1 MKAYLYFFEDY
12 IDFIFAIANE
22 LKLKDSKL
30 ELIGLAARR
39 STVCGKIDKANLP
52 IKHYDWIG
60 DLEREW
66 LSIPLDRNKLNKYE
80 KLIGTH
86 NIRHLITCD
95 RELGS
100 GFMTGGIYAST
111 KLRKLTNHNDEMRW
125 RYIVGLLD
133 YYYLTFSSEKP
144 DFVFFNEFTM
154 AYELA
159 AYFIAQSLGIPCFCF
174 SFSRFGDVFMLDDNP
189 YNLFTP
195 AAKLFKEAQK
205 DKSLL
210 QTEYIERASKYLQE
224 FRRSP
229 DIPVYSSFFK
239 KKAKEK
245 ASFFNLLRTIGI
257 DIARIAAISAG
268 FYGTRGFLRQRR
280 GIDILKTNLN
290 AFIETKKLLMGIG
303 FEEPKEYLECDY
315 LYYPL
320 HVEPEASTMV
330 LADKITN
337 QLFVIENMAK
347 SMPAGYKLLVKEHLP
362 MIGMR
367 PKGFYEAIR
376 NMPDVH
382 LITPFADG
390 FSLIRNS
397 KVVLTITGT
406 AAFEAILLS
415 KPAIVMGHTQ
425 FNCLEQGLIH
435 TTELAALEEII
446 YKSINLKP
454 AVEKDLILF
463 IAATLQEGVHI
474 PIEVFASS
482 HYGKDGKT
490 RLPEYQKEIQ
500 KVVDKLL
507 NNNLKKL
514 QEDNAK

>member
-12 IDFIFAIANE
+12 IDFIFAVAKE
-22 LKLKDSKL
+22 LKLRNSNL

-39 STVCGKIDKANLP
+39 STVRSKIDKANLP

-66 LSIPLDRNKLNKYE
+66 LSVPLDRDKLKKYE

-125 RYIVGLLD
+125 RYIVGVLD
-133 YYYLTFSSEKP
+133 YYHHTFSSEKP

-174 SFSRFGDVFMLDDNP
+174 SFSRFGDVFLLDDNP
-189 YNLFTP
+189 YNFFTS
-195 AAKLFKEAQK
+195 AAKLFKASQK
-205 DKSLL
+205 DESLI
-210 QTEYIERASKYLQE
+210 QKQYIDHAVKYLQE
-224 FRRSP
+224 FKRSP
-229 DIPVYSSFFK
+229 DVPSYSNIFK
-239 KKAKEK
+239 KRAKEK
-245 ASFFNLLRTIGI
+245 ASFLNLLGTIGL

-268 FYGTRGFLRQRR
+268 LYGTQGFLRQRS
-280 GIDILKTNLN
+280 GLDILKNNLN
-290 AFIETKKLLMGIG
+290 VFLETKKLLMGIG

-320 HVEPEASTMV
+320 HVDPEASTMV

-397 KVVLTITGT
+397 KLVLTITGT

-425 FNCLEQGLIH
+425 FNCLGQGLIH

-482 HYGKDGKT
+482 HYGKGGKT

-500 KVVDKLL
+500 KIVDKLL

-514 QEDNAK
+514 WEDNAE